1 MSYDNTDSPKVTIYI
16 TPAQLY
22 NEWLNSC
29 KDGACTPRL
38 LNYFERIAKEYSKV
52 FEYTNYQD
60 RRAII
65 NYAVAEAWQ
74 KWDKYDPERTNNIFA
89 FFTQMI
95 KNDLM
100 IHYNYL
106 TKGKASN
113 ISIEALYASRET

>member
-1 MSYDNTDSPKVTIYI
+1 MYNGDSPSKVTIYI

-22 NEWLNSC
+22 TEWLNSC
-29 KDGACTPRL
+29 KAGACTTKL
-38 LNYFERIAKEYSKV
+38 LMYFEKIAKEYSKV

-60 RRAII
+60 RIAII

-106 TKGKASN
+106 TKGKATN
-113 ISIEALYASRET
+113 ISIEALYARHETT